1 MVLAVAEDTE
11 WLTVADVAA
20 RLKITP
26 TTVLRWIR
34 DRRLPATKP
43 GGDRMGYRI
52 RADDLDRF
60 IAEYRTYEP
69 G

>member
-1 MVLAVAEDTE
+1 MVVAVAEETE

-52 RADDLDRF
+52 RADDLERL